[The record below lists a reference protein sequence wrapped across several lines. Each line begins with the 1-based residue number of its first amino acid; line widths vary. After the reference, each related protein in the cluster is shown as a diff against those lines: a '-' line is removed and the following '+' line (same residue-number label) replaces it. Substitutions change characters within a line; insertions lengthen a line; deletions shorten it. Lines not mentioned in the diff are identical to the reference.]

1 MKKTFLLSSCCLLLA
16 LAAIPAVAAAPAA
29 APLPSAESSAP
40 SPGLAPTDEALESI
54 LGTPKP
60 KDLYTYITWEGG
72 TCTAWLFCTGEPYW
86 KCQSTSG
93 NCQVTQCS
101 MTCNGFTRACPA
113 SSNCGGPGGEQPE

>member
-1 MKKTFLLSSCCLLLA
+1 VKKTSLLSLCCLLVA
-16 LAAIPAVAAAPAA
+16 LAAAPAFA
-29 APLPSAESSAP
+29 AEPVPPGAPASPSTVGQAP
-40 SPGLAPTDEALESI
+40 SDEALESI

-101 MTCNGFTRACPA
+101 MTCNGISRVCPP